1 MLSKFSRPSSS
12 GKAMFDS
19 TLANRFKNSHQE
31 NSDHG
36 GCKLSSSRS
45 ATLASIVIVVIIFGS
60 IGGILFLTNQYE
72 PASIAVVVM
81 NPGFGDMGRA
91 DQVDEGLTE
100 NILVRY
106 YRPNPPATE
115 AEAETLMASL
125 AASGNYLLII
135 VVGYELQDE
144 LQRVADEYSMQKFAI
159 IGGLVNLDNVASATF
174 DIHEAAFL
182 AGIIAALVA
191 DEDPYNG
198 TIGILGSV
206 ATDYDVNRMIAGFE
220 HGVDTA
226 ILAYGLNVEV
236 LTPRYV
242 GSYNDSATAETMT
255 DTLFTTD
262 FCSIIFAPVRASI
275 EGVRAGM
282 QAANDTF
289 YDLALTNRKPLAIG
303 AEMNLDYYGNRN
315 PLVASGHSC
324 IVTSVVPRYDTA
336 AVSIVNATLWDMFP
350 GGISENYNLANQG
363 VNITDFEF
371 STTIVDDTYIDA
383 AWEYAGHIIN
393 GTIAVDDS

>member
-1 MLSKFSRPSSS
+1 M
-12 GKAMFDS
+12 
-19 TLANRFKNSHQE
+19 TLRMPIGLRTATLE
-31 NSDHG
+31 NSDDG
-36 GCKLSSSRS
+36 GRILSSSRS
-45 ATLASIVIVVIIFGS
+45 GTLASMVIVVIVFGS
-60 IGGILFLTNQYE
+60 VGGILFLTTQYE

-100 NILVRY
+100 NILVQY
-106 YRPNPPATE
+106 YRPDPPATE
-115 AEAETLMASL
+115 AEAEALMESL

-135 VVGYELQDE
+135 VVGHELQDE
-144 LQRVADEYSMQKFAI
+144 LQRVADEYPAQKFAI
-159 IGGLVNLDNVASATF
+159 IGGMVNLDNVASATF

-206 ATDYDVNRMIAGFE
+206 AADYDVIRMIAGFE
-220 HGVDTA
+220 QGVDTA

-236 LTPRYV
+236 LIPRYV
-242 GSYNDSATAETMT
+242 GSYNDSAAAETMT
-255 DTLFTTD
+255 NTLFTTD

-282 QAANDTF
+282 LAANDTF
-289 YDLALTNRKPLAIG
+289 HDLALANRRPLVIG

-315 PLVASGHSC
+315 PLVASGPSW

-336 AVSIVNATLWDMFP
+336 AVNIVNATLWEMFP

-383 AWEYAGHIIN
+383 AWEYAGYIIN
-393 GTIAVDDS
+393 GTITVDDS